1 VTSRAPTVLGLATA
15 LLVLA
20 AAGAVAQSARED
32 ASRTARG
39 AEFQRLLGGLGLG
52 PSTNLARCEV
62 SFDARIGGACVD
74 RLDPLP
80 GGVAPCGHG
89 GAGADR

>member
-1 VTSRAPTVLGLATA
+1 VTGRAPAALGAATV

-20 AAGAVAQSARED
+20 AAAVVVRSGRYDPVRA
-32 ASRTARG
+32 ARG
-39 AEFQRLLGGLGLG
+39 AAFQRLVGGLGLG
-52 PSTNLARCEV
+52 PATDLARCER
-62 SFDARIGGACVD
+62 SFDARIGGACAD

-80 GGVAPCGHG
+80 GGVVPCGHG